1 MTVNLEKWLSRKV
14 GVIVLFGVFLLEVPD
29 FDNICIVVSKIV
41 MLGLAV
47 IAYTYSNVKQNIAQM
62 QYTGTVPEE
71 TIDTEATID
80 PHS

>member
-29 FDNICIVVSKIV
+29 FDNLWIVISKIV

-47 IAYTYSNVKQNIAQM
+47 MAYTYSNVKQNIAQM

-71 TIDTEATID
+71 PIDTDATLE
-80 PHS
+80 PK

>member
-29 FDNICIVVSKIV
+29 FDNIWIVVSKIV

>member
-1 MTVNLEKWLSRKV
+1 LEKWLSRKV

>member
-29 FDNICIVVSKIV
+29 FDNVWIVMGKIV

-47 IAYTYSNVKQNIAQM
+47 MAYTYSNVKQNIAQM
-62 QYTGTVPEE
+62 QYSGTVPEE
-71 TIDTEATID
+71 LIDTDATLE
-80 PHS
+80 PK